1 MVYQEV
7 LVGYFKWAKMR
18 GFKHG
23 HIWSCPPQRGDN
35 FIFWCHPPHQR
46 TPSRDRL
53 NAWYNSILLRSSKLG
68 VLEEVGTLWSAYFSG
83 YGRRESSCRKD
94 RDKDKED
101 ARAGTLS
108 TATSTV
114 NNEVFMDD
122 QISVTSKCAIET
134 GPIVLPAPSGSSS
147 SSGRHCKADS
157 TSAGGEPED
166 APVCPPVFEG
176 DFWVTECLRVHRLV
190 MGRSKGCDGQDRG
203 VNQRKCRD
211 LLKDLMSKPSSVPFS
226 RPVDIVKL
234 NIPDYPTIITHPM
247 NLGTIRDLLRTRY
260 YKSIL
265 HFAEAVR
272 LTFRNALRYNPVGHS
287 IHETARVLSSEFEA
301 SLIELLS
308 AYIGAVPKAENVDK
322 YLDSYPIADPLPPP
336 APDDAARGLGIEHVQ
351 SSLTPATNV
360 PLIISRARGKRKSSI
375 ALSGVIEDIVDD
387 GGIIL
392 TPAESQAPYQDN
404 VKMDH
409 IDVDLPP
416 LQRADS
422 MDSMASRGSLLSIN
436 TATDITDSWAPRTLF
451 TSTVIPSAIPAT
463 ENAGSTGHPKAFEK
477 PTLGFKGAMALM
489 SEIAKSVFRLKD
501 DLFVIKFADP
511 SGSQRSAMYKK
522 VVTNK
527 GVDEGRIRE
536 EFDAAMS
543 VASSLLH
550 PTKDNDNE
558 IYSGG
563 HKSKPQGVC
572 FSEPVCGGGE
582 ETHQI
587 ENKTSTVV
595 LTSDFVNQE
604 DDSQCEFFFPRP
616 GRATIMAT
624 KYASEMKSETIL
636 QEKSKNGEDIENKDA
651 KRVDGDQQTSTKS
664 VGPTFTE
671 EGSTP
676 LENTSTRSPQDDHF
690 FPSSPHQKIPGL
702 VALYNGTDLAIGDS
716 PSHFLQPKIPP
727 SPSLLHPLTVGTEQK
742 HLGQRLPR
750 SPTRKRTSHQ
760 KKSKSHLAG
769 SKYKLA
775 AAAAAA
781 VFPISNHDTDMGVQ
795 EPLSVGSGNQTSS
808 APDRLKKAKAST
820 YLKQLSGEVDEAFE
834 EQLSDRCLKLLTN
847 IVADTSDPDPLI
859 KCAFVDNR
867 HTFLEM
873 CQFRHYQFDTLRRA
887 KHSSLMLLYHLH
899 FPDSPNAR
907 PTCACCEGA
916 IRDVRWHCDQCADFD
931 ICEQCYRAGEGVS
944 ETESACDQVPKCK
957 GKEVVSSVIV
967 PPPSSLQAP
976 RTEKHC
982 HPLTPFRITYV

>member
-1 MVYQEV
+1 
-7 LVGYFKWAKMR
+7 MR

-83 YGRRESSCRKD
+83 YGRRESSGRKD
-94 RDKDKED
+94 KDKDKED
-101 ARAGTLS
+101 SRTGAGAVAGTVSAALP
-108 TATSTV
+108 TV
-114 NNEVFMDD
+114 NSDVCMDD
-122 QISVTSKCAIET
+122 QMSVTSKCTVGT
-134 GPIVLPAPSGSSS
+134 GPSVLPIPSGSSS

-157 TSAGGEPED
+157 TTAGGEPED

-211 LLKDLMSKPSSVPFS
+211 LLKDLMSKPSSIPFS

-234 NIPDYPTIITHPM
+234 NIPDYPTIITNPM

-287 IHETARVLSSEFEA
+287 IHETARMLSIEFEA
-301 SLIELLS
+301 SLVELLS
-308 AYIGAVPKAENVDK
+308 GYIGAVPKAENVDK

-336 APDDAARGLGIEHVQ
+336 APDDAALGPGQGPGPGPGRVTP
-351 SSLTPATNV
+351 LTPAIAV
-360 PLIISRARGKRKSSI
+360 PPTLPRARGRRKPCPSSE
-375 ALSGVIEDIVDD
+375 VIEDTANDNSMA
-387 GGIIL
+387 L
-392 TPAESQAPYQDN
+392 TPVEGQAHFDTST
-404 VKMDH
+404 MDS
-409 IDVDLPP
+409 IDGELPP

-422 MDSMASRGSLLSIN
+422 MDSMASRGSLLSTN
-436 TATDITDSWAPRTLF
+436 TTPDVHDNWAPRLLF
-451 TSTVIPSAIPAT
+451 TSTVVPSTVPAT
-463 ENAGSTGHPKAFEK
+463 ENAVGLSGHPKAFEK

-511 SGSQRSAMYKK
+511 TGTQRSALCKK
-522 VVTNK
+522 SAANK
-527 GVDEGRIRE
+527 GVNEGKIRVE
-536 EFDAAMS
+536 SVVPIA
-543 VASSLLH
+543 VASPLL
-550 PTKDNDNE
+550 PPEKDTDQE
-558 IYSGG
+558 FYSAREFQSAG
-563 HKSKPQGVC
+563 HKLKPKGVC
-572 FSEPVCGGGE
+572 FSEPVCGAGDG
-582 ETHQI
+582 THEI
-587 ENKTSTVV
+587 ESESSTDVIATDSV
-595 LTSDFVNQE
+595 KQE
-604 DDSQCEFFFPRP
+604 DDDHCSFLFPRP
-616 GRATIMAT
+616 GRATLMAT
-624 KYASEMKSETIL
+624 KYTSDMKSELHLGENGRDGKDIKVEGIRGTERDQRASDMDLNGAQTEEASMIAGNASIL
-636 QEKSKNGEDIENKDA
+636 GAPTDHSLTASLDVNGTVPVIDASYDGIGMTAEGSPSHRFQVKNPPLSAPLSAAPEATRHPRSPSRKRSNHKKSKNHHA
-651 KRVDGDQQTSTKS
+651 
-664 VGPTFTE
+664 GPK
-671 EGSTP
+671 
-676 LENTSTRSPQDDHF
+676 Q
-690 FPSSPHQKIPGL
+690 
-702 VALYNGTDLAIGDS
+702 
-716 PSHFLQPKIPP
+716 
-727 SPSLLHPLTVGTEQK
+727 
-742 HLGQRLPR
+742 
-750 SPTRKRTSHQ
+750 
-760 KKSKSHLAG
+760 
-769 SKYKLA
+769 KLA
-775 AAAAAA
+775 AAA
-781 VFPISNHDTDMGVQ
+781 VVPISILDPDTASH
-795 EPLSVGSGNQTSS
+795 EPLTAGPGGHANG

-820 YLKQLSGEVDEAFE
+820 YLKQLTGEVDEAFE
-834 EQLSDRCLKLLTN
+834 EKFSDRCLKLLAHL
-847 IVADTSDPDPLI
+847 VPDTSDPDPII

-899 FPDSPNAR
+899 FPDSANAR

-931 ICEQCYRAGEGVS
+931 ICEQCYRAGEEV
-944 ETESACDQVPKCK
+944 EPENAADLVAKHK
-957 GKEVVSSVIV
+957 GKEGASSGNGVTLA
-967 PPPSSLQAP
+967 PSSQPLKV
-976 RTEKHC
+976 EKHC

>member
-1 MVYQEV
+1 
-7 LVGYFKWAKMR
+7 VGYFKWAQMR

-83 YGRRESSCRKD
+83 YGRRESSGRKD
-94 RDKDKED
+94 KDKDKED
-101 ARAGTLS
+101 SRAGAGAVSVS
-108 TATSTV
+108 TALPSV
-114 NNEVFMDD
+114 NSDVFMDD
-122 QISVTSKCAIET
+122 QMSVTSKCTVET
-134 GPIVLPAPSGSSS
+134 GPSVLPIPSGSSS

-157 TSAGGEPED
+157 TTAGGEPED

-211 LLKDLMSKPSSVPFS
+211 LLKDLMSKPSSIPFS

-234 NIPDYPTIITHPM
+234 NIPDYPTIITNPM

-287 IHETARVLSSEFEA
+287 IHETARMLSIEFEA
-301 SLIELLS
+301 SLVELLS
-308 AYIGAVPKAENVDK
+308 GYIGAVPKAENVDK

-336 APDDAARGLGIEHVQ
+336 APDDAALGPGQGPGPGPGRVPPLI
-351 SSLTPATNV
+351 PATTV
-360 PLIISRARGKRKSSI
+360 PPTLPRARGRRKPSP
-375 ALSGVIEDIVDD
+375 LSEVIEDTANDSSMA
-387 GGIIL
+387 L
-392 TPAESQAPYQDN
+392 TPVEGQAHFDTST
-404 VKMDH
+404 MDS
-409 IDVDLPP
+409 IDGELPP

-422 MDSMASRGSLLSIN
+422 MDSMASRGSLLSTN
-436 TATDITDSWAPRTLF
+436 TTPDVHDNWAPRLLF
-451 TSTVIPSAIPAT
+451 TSTVVPSTVPAT
-463 ENAGSTGHPKAFEK
+463 ENTGGLSGHPKAFEK

-511 SGSQRSAMYKK
+511 TGTQRSALCKK
-522 VVTNK
+522 SAANK
-527 GVDEGRIRE
+527 GVNEGKTRVESVVPI
-536 EFDAAMS
+536 A
-543 VASSLLH
+543 VASPLL
-550 PTKDNDNE
+550 PPEKDTDQE
-558 IYSGG
+558 FYSAREFQSAGQ
-563 HKSKPQGVC
+563 KLKPKGVC
-572 FSEPVCGGGE
+572 FSEPVCGAGDGTHEIEGE
-582 ETHQI
+582 F
-587 ENKTSTVV
+587 STDVIATDSV
-595 LTSDFVNQE
+595 KQE
-604 DDSQCEFFFPRP
+604 DDDHCSFLFPRP
-616 GRATIMAT
+616 GRATLMAT
-624 KYASEMKSETIL
+624 KYTSDMKSEL
-636 QEKSKNGEDIENKDA
+636 HLGENGRDGKDM
-651 KRVDGDQQTSTKS
+651 KDEGMRRTERDQRASNMDLS
-664 VGPTFTE
+664 GAHTE
-671 EGSTP
+671 EASMIAGSA
-676 LENTSTRSPQDDHF
+676 S
-690 FPSSPHQKIPGL
+690 IPGAQTDHSL
-702 VALYNGTDLAIGDS
+702 TASLDVNGTVPVIVASYDGIGMTAEGS
-716 PSHFLQPKIPP
+716 SCHHFQVKNPP
-727 SPSLLHPLTVGTEQK
+727 PPLSAAPETTR
-742 HLGQRLPR
+742 HPR
-750 SPTRKRTSHQ
+750 SPSRKRSNH
-760 KKSKSHLAG
+760 KKSKSHHVG
-769 SKYKLA
+769 PKQKLA
-775 AAAAAA
+775 AAAA
-781 VFPISNHDTDMGVQ
+781 VVPISILDPDTATH
-795 EPLSVGSGNQTSS
+795 EPLVAGPGGHANG

-834 EQLSDRCLKLLTN
+834 EKFSDRCLKLLAHL
-847 IVADTSDPDPLI
+847 VPDTSDPDPII

-899 FPDSPNAR
+899 FPDSANAR

-931 ICEQCYRAGEGVS
+931 ICEQCYRAGEEVEAENAADLVS
-944 ETESACDQVPKCK
+944 KHK
-957 GKEVVSSVIV
+957 GKEV
-967 PPPSSLQAP
+967 PSSGITLAP
-976 RTEKHC
+976 SSQPLKVEKHC

>member
-7 LVGYFKWAKMR
+7 LVGYFKWAQMR
-18 GFKHG
+18 GFRHG

-101 ARAGTLS
+101 ARAGALS
-108 TATSTV
+108 TAPSTV

-122 QISVTSKCAIET
+122 QISMTSKCAIET
-134 GPIVLPAPSGSSS
+134 GPIVLSAPSGSSS

-287 IHETARVLSSEFEA
+287 IHETARMLSSEFEA

-336 APDDAARGLGIEHVQ
+336 APDDAARGLGIENVQ
-351 SSLTPATNV
+351 SSLTPAISA
-360 PLIISRARGKRKSSI
+360 PLIVSRARGKRKSSI
-375 ALSGVIEDIVDD
+375 GLSRVIEDTVGD
-387 GGIIL
+387 GGITS
-392 TPAESQAPYQDN
+392 TPAESQAPYQDDI
-404 VKMDH
+404 KMEN
-409 IDVDLPP
+409 IDVELPS

-451 TSTVIPSAIPAT
+451 TSTVIPSAIPVA

-511 SGSQRSAMYKK
+511 SCAQRSAMCKK
-522 VVTNK
+522 PVTYK
-527 GVDEGRIRE
+527 GVDDGKIRE
-536 EFDAAMS
+536 EHDTAMS

-550 PTKDNDNE
+550 SGKDSDNE
-558 IYSGG
+558 FQSRG

-572 FSEPVCGGGE
+572 FSEPVCGGDE
-582 ETHQI
+582 ATHQI
-587 ENKTSTVV
+587 GNKTSTLV
-595 LTSDFVNQE
+595 LTSSYLDQDVDN
-604 DDSQCEFFFPRP
+604 QCEFLFPRP
-616 GRATIMAT
+616 GRAAIMAT
-624 KYASEMKSETIL
+624 KYASELKSETIL
-636 QEKSKNGEDIENKDA
+636 EERSKDGEDIEKRDA
-651 KRVDGDQQTSTKS
+651 KQVDGDQQTSTKS
-664 VGPTFTE
+664 VSSTCTE

-676 LENTSTRSPQDDHF
+676 LKNPSIWSPQDDHF
-690 FPSSPHQKIPGL
+690 SPSSSNEEIPGL

-727 SPSLLHPLTVGTEQK
+727 SPSLHPVTLGTEQK
-742 HLGQRLPR
+742 HLGHRLPR

-760 KKSKSHLAG
+760 KKSKSHHAG
-769 SKYKLA
+769 AKYKLA
-775 AAAAAA
+775 AATAAAL
-781 VFPISNHDTDMGVQ
+781 VPILNHDTDMGVQ
-795 EPLSVGSGNQTSS
+795 EPLSAGSCNQTSS

-957 GKEVVSSVIV
+957 GKEASSVIV

-976 RTEKHC
+976 RAEKHC